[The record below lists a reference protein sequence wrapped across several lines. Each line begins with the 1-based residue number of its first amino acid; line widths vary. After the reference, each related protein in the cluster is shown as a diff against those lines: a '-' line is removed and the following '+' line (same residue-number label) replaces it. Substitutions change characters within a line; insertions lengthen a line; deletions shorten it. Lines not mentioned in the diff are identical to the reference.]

1 MSPATVRRAGGP
13 LHEDEAALPLVLLH
27 AFPLD
32 SRMWDAAGALV
43 PGTRAVYAVDLPG
56 SPGHADALPPEP
68 SLDTSADLVAAA
80 LADAGIS
87 RAVVAGLSMG
97 GYTALALLERHPDL
111 VAGLGLLD
119 TKSVADTPEAAANR
133 LARAA
138 RLEESGTA
146 DEVLPDADTLLG
158 ETSLAARPDVREQVV
173 DWIREQVPAGLAWSQ
188 RAMAARPDRTAVLRG
203 YGGPVV
209 VVVGDEDTV
218 TPVALAE
225 QMSAVANGAPLVVVR
240 GAGHLSAVEDPAAVA
255 AALAD
260 LAQRADA
267 S

>member
-1 MSPATVRRAGGP
+1 MSPAAVRRAGGP
-13 LHEDEAALPLVLLH
+13 LHEDETALPLVLLH

-43 PGTRAVYAVDLPG
+43 PGPRAVWAVDLPG
-56 SPGHADALPPEP
+56 SPGHVDALPEP
-68 SLDTSADLVAAA
+68 SLDASADLVAAA
-80 LADAGIS
+80 LTAAGIT

-97 GYTALALLERHPDL
+97 GYTALALLERHPEL
-111 VAGLGLLD
+111 VAGLGLVD

-138 RLEESGTA
+138 RLEESGTV

-158 ETSLAARPDVREQVV
+158 ETSRAARPDVREQVV

-188 RAMAARPDRTAVLRG
+188 RAMAARPDRTAVLHG
-203 YGGPVV
+203 YAGPVAI
-209 VVVGDEDTV
+209 VVGDEDTA
-218 TPVALAE
+218 TPVAQAE
-225 QMSAVANGAPLVVVR
+225 QMSVAAHGAPLVVVR

>member
-1 MSPATVRRAGGP
+1 MSPLTVRLVGGAAN
-13 LHEDEAALPLVLLH
+13 DGGALPLVLLH

-32 SRMWDAAGALV
+32 SRMWDACGALV
-43 PGTRAVYAVDLPG
+43 AGPRAVYVVDLPG
-56 SPGHADALPPEP
+56 SPGHVAGLPALP
-68 SLDTSADLVAAA
+68 SLHGSADLVAAA
-80 LADAGIS
+80 LEDAGIG
-87 RAVVAGLSMG
+87 RAAVAGLSMG
-97 GYTALALLERHPDL
+97 GYTALALLERHPGV
-111 VAGLGLLD
+111 VAGLGLVD

-133 LARAA
+133 LARAG
-138 RLEESGTA
+138 RLEASRSV

-158 ETSLAARPDVREQVV
+158 ETTRAARPEVRRRVL
-173 DWIREQVPAGLAWSQ
+173 DWIREQDPLGLAWSQ
-188 RAMAARPDRTAVLRG
+188 RAMASRPDRTAVLHAFS
-203 YGGPVV
+203 GPVA

-218 TPVALAE
+218 TPVAVAE
-225 QMSAVANGAPLVVVR
+225 QMAVAAGGAPLVVVR